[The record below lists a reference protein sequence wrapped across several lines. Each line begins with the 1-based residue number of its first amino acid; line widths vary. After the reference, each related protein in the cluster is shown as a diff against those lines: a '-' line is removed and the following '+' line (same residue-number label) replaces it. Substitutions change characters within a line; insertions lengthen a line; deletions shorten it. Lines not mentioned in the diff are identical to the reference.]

1 MKKIA
6 LPTEKNELGSYFGS
20 CKQFKL
26 YHIENDKVISETTLL
41 PPFCEPELLPAWLSE
56 KGITDIITSGIEY
69 TAASIFKLNGVNVI
83 IGTPVKENNEIIQD
97 FINGT
102 IETDNTNE
110 SQGFYYQ

>member
-1 MKKIA
+1 MKKIV

-26 YHIENDKVISETTLL
+26 YRVENRKVISEDMLV

-56 KGITDIITSGIEY
+56 KGITDVITSGIEY
-69 TAASIFKLNGVNVI
+69 TAASILKLNGVNVFV
-83 IGTPVKENNEIIQD
+83 GTPVKNNIEIIQD

-102 IETDNTNE
+102 LETENTSV
-110 SQGFYYQ
+110 SQGSYYQ